1 VFSLFFFSSSI
12 DLRSTNNLLSIN
24 INLTLMES
32 QRSWKIIGE
41 DRKEELKE
49 KPGTSQHWITPSL
62 SGFHH
67 TNLFDLR
74 SVKGIDLYDN

>member
-1 VFSLFFFSSSI
+1 MKGLMFQVFLI
-12 DLRSTNNLLSIN
+12 LLLPTRSRAIN
-24 INLTLMES
+24 QI
-32 QRSWKIIGE
+32 SWKH
-41 DRKEELKE
+41 DRRSKEELKE